1 MRPRS
6 KGALAT
12 PCRGREAQPRAAE
25 KDTLAVILKRLTTR
39 PKREREEEREKCP
52 QSDHCQMEIEIVV
65 GAESREMGQMA
76 IKSDQVW

>member
-12 PCRGREAQPRAAE
+12 PCRGREEQPRATE

-39 PKREREEEREKCP
+39 PKRRREREKCP
-52 QSDHCQMEIEIVV
+52 QSDHCQMEIEIEI
-65 GAESREMGQMA
+65 GAERREMGQMA
-76 IKSDQVW
+76 IKSDQLW